1 MSSLEPSPLSRR
13 PRWRCAAAGAA
24 RPPCPSVPRR
34 PARAQSQ
41 TAWIRFTHAVTAAR
55 RWAWTRDRAESAS
68 VPAAGRRVCCPHAA
82 CLSHCRRRCR
92 LADYASSHTHSLVDD
107 AALATWCVC
116 ECRPAAASPAR
127 ACARRAPAL
136 MMSTFLSF
144 CDAERAFIGPDNRAD
159 TNIYTDGDDSC
170 RQRPGGGA
178 SLARTT
184 ASRPS
189 RLAHARRPVAA
200 DPQCRSALRRW

>member
-1 MSSLEPSPLSRR
+1 MLRVRLFRR
-13 PRWRCAAAGAA
+13 RGAACAARTPPPASHTVAA
-24 RPPCPSVPRR
+24 
-34 PARAQSQ
+34 A
-41 TAWIRFTHAVTAAR
+41 AVWR
-55 RWAWTRDRAESAS
+55 TRLLRT
-68 VPAAGRRVCCPHAA
+68 
-82 CLSHCRRRCR
+82 
-92 LADYASSHTHSLVDD
+92 HTHSLVDD

-116 ECRPAAASPAR
+116 ECRPAAAASPAR

-159 TNIYTDGDDSC
+159 TNIYTDGDDSY
-170 RQRPGGGA
+170 RQWPGGGA
-178 SLARTT
+178 SLARST

-200 DPQCRSALRRW
+200 DPSAAPLSAAGCRSPSPPAGAPTLPRSLLPRRSARGTLPPLTPLSPALPVAPRRPL